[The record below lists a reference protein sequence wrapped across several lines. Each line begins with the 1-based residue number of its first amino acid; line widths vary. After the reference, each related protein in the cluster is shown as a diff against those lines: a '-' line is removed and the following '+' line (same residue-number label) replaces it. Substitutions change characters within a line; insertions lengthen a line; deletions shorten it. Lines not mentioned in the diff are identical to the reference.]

1 MYRFIAVLATV
12 ALAAGG
18 TSAFAK
24 DGGDN
29 STVIDAELFGSQ
41 ITGPVLSGVKPG
53 GAPWDI
59 SRGDAKVR
67 RDGRVQIRIE
77 GLVIPPG
84 GTNPLSNLSATVYCN
99 NVPAGT
105 TSAVKFSADGDAR
118 IDETLAKPL
127 PSPCLQPTVFINP
140 APNQVI
146 NAGVYIAAS
155 GA

>member
-12 ALAAGG
+12 ALAAGA
-18 TSAFAK
+18 TSAVAK
-24 DGGDN
+24 DGGA
-29 STVIDAELFGSQ
+29 VIDAQLFGSQ
-41 ITGPVLSGVKPG
+41 PTGPVLSGVKPG

-59 SRGDAKVR
+59 RRGDAKVR

-84 GTNPLSNLSATVYCN
+84 NTNPLSDLSATVYCN
-99 NVPAGT
+99 GAPAGT
-105 TSAVKFSADGDAR
+105 TSAVAFSADGDAR
-118 IDETLAKPL
+118 IDETLAAPL

-140 APNQVI
+140 APGKAI